1 MRVLTG
7 EHVGGDGV
15 QALLVV
21 TVAAVPASGDQP
33 WLASGSLF
41 GIHATAPSSPWV
53 PGSGSLG
60 DQGRQGRP
68 AGVAVINAGALVAG
82 LTRVGKWGRT
92 TQPVVKVGVVG
103 PLGVF
108 VQAYLN
114 TFRKNTVFI
123 TKNSSL
129 QSNYRVTWHHPR

>member
-21 TVAAVPASGDQP
+21 TVAAVPASGGQP

-41 GIHATAPSSPWV
+41 GVHATAPSSPWV

-60 DQGRQGRP
+60 DQGQQGRP
-68 AGVAVINAGALVAG
+68 AGVAVINVGALVAG
-82 LTRVGKWGRT
+82 PMRVGKWGLHSAAGGRGRRGRT
-92 TQPVVKVGVVG
+92 TWG
-103 PLGVF
+103 LCTSIF
-108 VQAYLN
+108 EYLQKKHCIYN
-114 TFRKNTVFI
+114 KE
-123 TKNSSL
+123 
-129 QSNYRVTWHHPR
+129 